1 MLSGLFGNLHVAATI
16 ALAAACALAYT
27 IARFR
32 SGRKQFTL
40 LDAATIVLLMV
51 VVSGATIPLLE
62 AASDGAR
69 ESALLENLNT
79 LRSQIALYKVEH
91 GGEAPLLYQGKF
103 PQLTHATDASGTP
116 GQPGRQHPFG
126 PYLPDGMLVN
136 PITGRA
142 VVTETSVFPPTAS
155 SGNGGWLFHQESG
168 QIAADLPE
176 MLDR

>member
-1 MLSGLFGNLHVAATI
+1 MFSGLFDNLRVAATV
-16 ALAAACALAYT
+16 ALAAASALAYA

-32 SGRKQFTL
+32 SGRKQFTM

-69 ESALLENLNT
+69 ESALLQNLNT

-91 GGEAPLLYQGKF
+91 GGESPLLYQGKL
-103 PQLTHATDASGTP
+103 PQLTLATDASGAP
-116 GQPGRQHPFG
+116 GPPGRQHPHG

-142 VVTETSVFPPTAS
+142 IITETAVFPPTAS
-155 SGNGGWLFHQESG
+155 TDNGGWLFHQESG